1 MLPRVTTTAAAASQ
15 QRHAHAKKNNTMS
28 NFAPFQDDPET
39 QRALSPPPLHSPRAS
54 LDRTRP
60 RAILSPPTRT
70 YEQHDYFGADADDAP
85 YLDSPTAANTPL
97 TSSQPSNS
105 HASSR
110 REDDFTL
117 FSTSL
122 GLRLDY
128 EAVLAYILPP
138 FSGVFLLIME
148 HQSDYVRFHAWQSAL
163 VWSFLGVIHVIFSW
177 STVIS
182 WVLFLGDV
190 IGIGWLGWRAYRDG
204 KLLFEDVRVRELI
217 EL

>member
-1 MLPRVTTTAAAASQ
+1 
-15 QRHAHAKKNNTMS
+15 
-28 NFAPFQDDPET
+28 
-39 QRALSPPPLHSPRAS
+39 
-54 LDRTRP
+54 
-60 RAILSPPTRT
+60 
-70 YEQHDYFGADADDAP
+70 
-85 YLDSPTAANTPL
+85 
-97 TSSQPSNS
+97 
-105 HASSR
+105 
-110 REDDFTL
+110 
-117 FSTSL
+117 
-122 GLRLDY
+122 
-128 EAVLAYILPP
+128 
-138 FSGVFLLIME
+138 ME